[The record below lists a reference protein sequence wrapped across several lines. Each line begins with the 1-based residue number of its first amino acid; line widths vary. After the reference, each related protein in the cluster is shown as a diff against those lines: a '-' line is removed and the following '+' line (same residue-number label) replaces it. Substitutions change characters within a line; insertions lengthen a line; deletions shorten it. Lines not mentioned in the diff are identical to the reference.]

1 MEPPLNVTLDI
12 GPAVHQNAGLARY
25 AERLAAHLLR
35 DHAADLDLTLFYN
48 AHGNHQPPPTL
59 ADAPTRTVNL
69 GQLPWRLSA
78 LASQLARQPLHERWI
93 FPAAQSTHS
102 ALRTPHSAPPLFHAT
117 EHLLPHLR
125 QPTILTVH
133 DLIFEHYPEHHTR
146 RNHLFLRA
154 AVPRFARAADALIAV
169 SHHTKRDLVELYR
182 LPPQKIHVI
191 HEGIDA
197 SFAPASAGDV
207 ARVRRAHGIDGPYLL
222 MVGTLEPRKGHATA
236 LRALARL
243 RTASANLAEFE
254 HKLLIVGGEGWLFEP
269 VRALVNELRLGD
281 RVQFTGYV
289 PQPDLAPLYTG
300 AAGVLVPSLYEG
312 FGFSVLEAMA
322 CAAPVIC
329 SDVSSLP
336 EVAGGAAL
344 LVPPGEDEALAAA
357 IRQLL
362 DEPTSVADLRERGQR
377 QAARFRWSTTARE
390 TVALYRE
397 VAARRRFEVVQRRER
412 GTVKPHPRS
421 G

>member
-1 MEPPLNVTLDI
+1 MQPPLNVTLDI

-35 DHAADLDLTLFYN
+35 DHANEVDLTLFYN
-48 AHGNHQPPPTL
+48 AHSGHALPESL
-59 ADAPTRTVNL
+59 VDATARTIDL

-78 LASQLARQPLHERWI
+78 LASQLVHQPLHQRWI
-93 FPAAQSTHS
+93 FRSPAPQLPSS
-102 ALRTPHSAPPLFHAT
+102 PPLYHAT

-169 SHHTKRDLVELYR
+169 SHHTKRDLVELYG
-182 LPPQKIHVI
+182 LPPEKIHVI

-197 SFAPASAGDV
+197 SFAPAAEDEV
-207 ARVRRAHGIDGPYLL
+207 ARVRQAHGIDGPYLL

-236 LRALARL
+236 LRVLARL
-243 RTASANLAEFE
+243 RTASETFE
-254 HKLLIVGGEGWLFEP
+254 GKLVIVGGAGWLFEP
-269 VRALVNELRLGD
+269 VHALVEELRLGD
-281 RVQFTGYV
+281 HVVFTGYV
-289 PQPDLAPLYTG
+289 PQADLAPLYAG
-300 AAGVLVPSLYEG
+300 AACALVPSLYEG

-322 CAAPVIC
+322 CGAPVIC
-329 SDVSSLP
+329 SNVSSLP

-344 LVPPGEDEALAAA
+344 LVPPEDDEALAASIEEVLGDSA
-357 IRQLL
+357 LV
-362 DEPTSVADLRERGQR
+362 SDLRERGLR
-377 QAARFRWSTTARE
+377 QASRFRWATTARE

-397 VAARRRFEVVQRRER
+397 VAQRRRYETVQMHER
-412 GTVKPHPRS
+412 GTVEKHPRS

>member
-1 MEPPLNVTLDI
+1 MTNASPLPVTLDI

-35 DHAADLDLTLFYN
+35 DHADIDLTLFYN
-48 AHGNHQPPPTL
+48 AHSGHALPESL
-59 ADAPTRTVNL
+59 VDATARTVDL

-78 LASQLARQPLHERWI
+78 LVSQLVHQPLHQRWI
-93 FPAAQSTHS
+93 FRSPAPQPPSS
-102 ALRTPHSAPPLFHAT
+102 PPLYHAT

-182 LPPQKIHVI
+182 LPPEKIHVI
-191 HEGIDA
+191 HEGIDSTFVPA
-197 SFAPASAGDV
+197 APNEV
-207 ARVRRAHGIDGPYLL
+207 ARVRQAHGIDAPYLL
-222 MVGTLEPRKGHATA
+222 MVGTLEPRKGHDTA

-243 RTASANLAEFE
+243 RAAAPKFE
-254 HKLLIVGGEGWLFEP
+254 YKLVIAGGAGWLFEP
-269 VRALVNELRLGD
+269 VYALVEELGLRDG
-281 RVQFTGYV
+281 VTFTGYV
-289 PQPDLAPLYTG
+289 PQGDLAPLYTG
-300 AAGVLVPSLYEG
+300 AAAVLVPSLYEG

-322 CAAPVIC
+322 CSAPVIC
-329 SDVSSLP
+329 SRVSSLP
-336 EVAGGAAL
+336 EVAGDAAL
-344 LVPPGEDEALAAA
+344 LVPPNDAAALAQS
-357 IRQLL
+357 IEELL
-362 DEPTSVADLRERGQR
+362 GNPSRVASLRERGLR
-377 QAARFRWSTTARE
+377 RAAQFAWSTTAE
-390 TVALYRE
+390 KTVDLYRE
-397 VAARRRFEVVQRRER
+397 VAARRRYETVQQRER
-412 GTVKPHPRS
+412 GTVDKHLRS